1 MVLHCARASR
11 ARELRYKKKFVTSD
25 YPEAHPTGIKA
36 GINKEVIGKFKDE
49 ACGHFVGLRAKLY
62 SFEFD
67 GLNEEK
73 K

>member
-1 MVLHCARASR
+1 M
-11 ARELRYKKKFVTSD
+11 
-25 YPEAHPTGIKA
+25 GIKA

-49 ACGHFVGLRAKLY
+49 PCGHFVGLRAKRY
-62 SFEFD
+62 SFKVD